1 VLLGSW
7 GVQMLIPWL
16 PATFPRV
23 EEIRMNIPVLAFTGC
38 ALALT
43 SLLVALWPAMHT
55 TRNDVATGLQ
65 EDARTASAGVAGNR
79 VREWLVIGQIA
90 LTVVLLAGAGLLIRT
105 FTELKSVNPGFRP
118 AGALS
123 LHLAI
128 PRNRYPSDQEVAALC
143 RQILEQVR
151 PLPGVESAGMV
162 NRLPL
167 GGITEVWSMEF
178 EGPDAAI
185 IRLDVDGRTATPD
198 YFQAIGIPV
207 LQGRSFTEQDG
218 ENTPLVAVVDE
229 RIARLLWPKGS
240 ALSKRLRVAGSTN
253 SWAEIV
259 GVVGHIRHASLDV
272 DERPQVYWNYRQRA
286 RDRMAMV
293 VRTAQSP
300 DSLVPAVLAA
310 IRSVDPD
317 QAPYAVRAMSEV
329 LDQSVASRWLN
340 AVLLSIFA
348 GVSLLLAS
356 MGLFGVIAWM
366 VNRRTRELGIRLALG
381 AQKRDVLGLVLRQGM
396 KMAGSG
402 IVIGFVGAL
411 ALTRLLESLLFGVG
425 PTDPVTFAI
434 IPMVLF
440 AVALLA
446 CWLPARRA
454 SNVDPM
460 EALRCE

>member
-1 VLLGSW
+1 
-7 GVQMLIPWL
+7 
-16 PATFPRV
+16 
-23 EEIRMNIPVLAFTGC
+23 
-38 ALALT
+38 
-43 SLLVALWPAMHT
+43 
-55 TRNDVATGLQ
+55 
-65 EDARTASAGVAGNR
+65 
-79 VREWLVIGQIA
+79 
-90 LTVVLLAGAGLLIRT
+90 
-105 FTELKSVNPGFRP
+105 
-118 AGALS
+118 
-123 LHLAI
+123 
-128 PRNRYPSDQEVAALC
+128 
-143 RQILEQVR
+143 
-151 PLPGVESAGMV
+151 
-162 NRLPL
+162 
-167 GGITEVWSMEF
+167 MEF
-178 EGPDAAI
+178 ERPDAAV
-185 IRLDVDGRTATPD
+185 IRMDVDGRTATPD

-240 ALSKRLRVAGSTN
+240 ALSKRLRVAGSTD

-259 GVVGHIRHASLDV
+259 GVVGHIRHESLDI

-317 QAPYAVRAMSEV
+317 QAPYAVRAMTEV
-329 LDQSVASRWLN
+329 LDQSVATRWLN
-340 AVLLSIFA
+340 AVLLSLFA

-396 KMAGSG
+396 NMAGSG

-434 IPMVLF
+434 IPMLLF

-454 SNVDPM
+454 SNIDPM
-460 EALRCE
+460 EALRYE

>member
-1 VLLGSW
+1 
-7 GVQMLIPWL
+7 
-16 PATFPRV
+16 
-23 EEIRMNIPVLAFTGC
+23 
-38 ALALT
+38 
-43 SLLVALWPAMHT
+43 
-55 TRNDVATGLQ
+55 
-65 EDARTASAGVAGNR
+65 
-79 VREWLVIGQIA
+79 
-90 LTVVLLAGAGLLIRT
+90 
-105 FTELKSVNPGFRP
+105 
-118 AGALS
+118 
-123 LHLAI
+123 
-128 PRNRYPSDQEVAALC
+128 
-143 RQILEQVR
+143 
-151 PLPGVESAGMV
+151 
-162 NRLPL
+162 
-167 GGITEVWSMEF
+167 MEF
-178 EGPDAAI
+178 EGPDAAV

-198 YFQAIGIPV
+198 YLQAIGIPV

-259 GVVGHIRHASLDV
+259 GVVGHIRHESLDM

-348 GVSLLLAS
+348 SVSLLLAS

-402 IVIGFVGAL
+402 IAIGFVGAL

-434 IPMVLF
+434 IPMLLF
-440 AVALLA
+440 TVALLA

-460 EALRCE
+460 EALRYE